1 MRKSKVGAN
10 PCIEHP
16 ERMIEDERMR
26 QKLADIL
33 YEYWYVL
40 NGQDNQDAVI
50 ECVRDLWYL
59 YFSGET
65 YDDIQGVCKSYK
77 E

>member
-1 MRKSKVGAN
+1 MVRGEPKLMRKSLEGN

-26 QKLADIL
+26 QKMAEIL
-33 YEYWYVL
+33 YQYWYVL

-50 ECVRDLWYL
+50 ECVGDLWDL
-59 YFSGET
+59 YFSGKT
-65 YDDIQGVCKSYK
+65 
-77 E
+77 

>member
-1 MRKSKVGAN
+1 MVIQYGGKLMFKSPKGN

-26 QKLADIL
+26 NKLAGIL

-40 NGQDNQDAVI
+40 NGEDNQDAVM
-50 ECVRDLWYL
+50 ECVKDLYSL
-59 YFSGET
+59 YFSGKTEE
-65 YDDIQGVCKSYK
+65 D
-77 E
+77 